1 MPDVLTILSSLVA
14 SGLLSAALLWL
25 TKNWISERLKNA
37 IKHEYDEKLETHKAQ
52 LKSQSDVSIER
63 LKSQLQVTAAE
74 RNVRYSKIFERT
86 AETVAETYKKLLAFH
101 DAVAAYT
108 SPIEWQGDPPK
119 AERRKIVGEKYKEFL
134 DYYRPNCLFLPK
146 ETEKRIDEFYP
157 KLHSMAVEFMWGI
170 EEGRDRIERKT
181 NPDKDTWIKAMD
193 FMNKEVPPLLNLL
206 KDDLRKILGTLQEE
220 QKSEV
225 KETDK

>member
-86 AETVAETYKKLLAFH
+86 AETVAETYKRLLAFH
-101 DAVAAYT
+101 DAVASYT
-108 SPIEWQGDPPK
+108 SPVEWQGEPTK
-119 AERRKIVGEKYKEFL
+119 AEKRKIAGDRYKEFL
-134 DYYRPNCLFLPK
+134 DFYRPNCLFLPK
-146 ETEKRIDEFYP
+146 ETERRIDEFYP

-170 EEGRDRIERKT
+170 EEGRDRVDRKT

-220 QKSEV
+220 QKREI
-225 KETDK
+225 KAN

>member
-1 MPDVLTILSSLVA
+1 MPDVLTILSSLAA
-14 SGLLSAALLWL
+14 SGLLTAALLWL

-52 LKSQSDVSIER
+52 LKSQSDISIER

-74 RNVRYSKIFERT
+74 RNFRYSKIFERT
-86 AETVAETYKKLLAFH
+86 AETVAETYKRLLVFH
-101 DAVAAYT
+101 DAVASYT
-108 SPIEWQGDPPK
+108 SPMEWQGEPTK
-119 AERRKIVGEKYKEFL
+119 AEKRKTAGDRYKEFL

-146 ETEKRIDEFYP
+146 ETERRIDEFYP

-170 EEGRDRIERKT
+170 EDGRGRIERKT
-181 NPDKDTWIKAMD
+181 NPDEDPWIKAMD

-206 KDDLRKILGTLQEE
+206 KDDLRGILGTLQEE
-220 QKSEV
+220 QEV
-225 KETDK
+225 KAKGTGQ

>member
-1 MPDVLTILSSLVA
+1 MPDALTILSSLLA

-74 RNVRYSKIFERT
+74 RNVRYSKIFEST
-86 AETVAETYKKLLAFH
+86 AETVAETFKRLLAFQ
-101 DAVAAYT
+101 DAVGSYT
-108 SPIEWQGDPPK
+108 NPMTWEGEPNK
-119 AERRKIVGEKYKEFL
+119 AEKRKIAGEKYKEFL
-134 DYYRPNCLFLPK
+134 DYYRPNCFFLPK
-146 ETEKRIDEFYP
+146 ETERRIDEFHS
-157 KLHSMAVEFMWGI
+157 KLHSVAVEFMWGV
-170 EEGRDRIERKT
+170 EQGM
-181 NPDKDTWIKAMD
+181 DKSDPEKNTWIKAMD
-193 FMNKEVPPLLNLL
+193 FMGKEVPPLLNLL

-220 QKSEV
+220 QKAET
-225 KETDK
+225 KEAGK

>member
-86 AETVAETYKKLLAFH
+86 AETVAETYKRLLAFQ
-101 DAVAAYT
+101 DAVASYT
-108 SPIEWQGDPPK
+108 HPMTWEGEPSK
-119 AERRKIVGEKYKEFL
+119 AEKRKVAGNKYREFL

-146 ETEKRIDEFYP
+146 ETERRIDEFHP
-157 KLHSMAVEFMWGI
+157 KLHSMALEFMWGV
-170 EEGRDRIERKT
+170 EEGGDRSDPEK
-181 NPDKDTWIKAMD
+181 NTWMKAHD
-193 FMNKEVPPLLNLL
+193 FMSKEVPPLLNLL

-220 QKSEV
+220 HKVEA
-225 KETDK
+225 KEAGK

>member
-1 MPDVLTILSSLVA
+1 MLPKADRLRV
-14 SGLLSAALLWL
+14 

-52 LKSQSDVSIER
+52 LKSQADVSIER

-86 AETVAETYKKLLAFH
+86 AETVAETYKRLLAFH
-101 DAVAAYT
+101 DAVASYT
-108 SPIEWQGDPPK
+108 SPMEWQGEPTK
-119 AERRKIVGEKYKEFL
+119 AEKRKIAGGRYKEFL
-134 DYYRPNCLFLPK
+134 DYYRPNCLYLPK
-146 ETEKRIDEFYP
+146 ETERRIDEFYP

-170 EEGRDRIERKT
+170 EEGRDRVDRKT

-220 QKSEV
+220 QKAETKEV
-225 KETDK
+225 GK

>member
-1 MPDVLTILSSLVA
+1 MPDVLTILTSLVA

-63 LKSQLQVTAAE
+63 LKSQLQIAATE

-86 AETVAETYKKLLAFH
+86 AETVAETYKRLLAFH
-101 DAVAAYT
+101 DAVASYT
-108 SPIEWQGDPPK
+108 NPVTWEGEPTKVEKRKVVGD
-119 AERRKIVGEKYKEFL
+119 RYVEFL

-146 ETEKRIDEFYP
+146 ETEGRINEFYP
-157 KLHSMAVEFMWGI
+157 KLHSMAVEFMWGV
-170 EEGRDRIERKT
+170 EQNRDQIDRKT
-181 NPDKDTWIKAMD
+181 NPDKDTWTKAMD

-206 KDDLRKILGTLQEE
+206 KDDLRKILGTMQDE
-220 QKSEV
+220 QKTEV
-225 KETDK
+225 NPVS

>member
-86 AETVAETYKKLLAFH
+86 AETVAETYKRLLAFH

-108 SPIEWQGDPPK
+108 SIIEYQGDPSK
-119 AERRKIVGEKYKEFL
+119 AERRKTAGEKYKEFL

-146 ETEKRIDEFYP
+146 ETENRIDEFYP
-157 KLHSMAVEFMWGI
+157 KLHRTAINFMVGVE
-170 EEGRDRIERKT
+170 EDRDRILRKS
-181 NPDKDTWIKAMD
+181 NPDKDTWIETMD

-220 QKSEV
+220 QKAEA
-225 KETDK
+225 KEASK